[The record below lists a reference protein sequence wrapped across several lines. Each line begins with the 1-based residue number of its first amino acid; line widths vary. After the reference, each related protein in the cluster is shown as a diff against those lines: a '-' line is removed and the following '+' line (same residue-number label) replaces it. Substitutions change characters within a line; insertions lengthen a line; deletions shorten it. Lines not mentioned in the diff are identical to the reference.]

1 MKSKLLAVLMV
12 VLLLGMSLAA
22 CGEEKEVEVYQ
33 WPDTELGNLL
43 PEIKAEVTDL
53 SSDEETLSA
62 TMKITQEQWKAYVE
76 KCREAGFTEKESY
89 SEGDYCDFTAR
100 NKDSYELNLSYDN
113 EEGSCDLY
121 LYSSAYIKEL
131 DKEADE
137 AEKESEKQEAEEK
150 AKEEKKAS
158 EKAKKKSGS
167 GDFKKMMDDYEAF
180 MDKYVEFM
188 KKYENSDDVTS
199 MIDDY
204 SDMLDDY
211 QKYTEKIDDVDTDN
225 LSNEELA
232 YYNEVTSRVAKKLAD
247 I

>member
-1 MKSKLLAVLMV
+1 MKSKILAVMMV
-12 VLLLGMSLAA
+12 VMLLGMSLAA
-22 CGEEKEVEVYQ
+22 CGGNKEVEVYQ
-33 WPDTELGNLL
+33 WPDTELGKLL

-53 SSDEETLSA
+53 SSDEESLSA
-62 TMKITQEQWKAYVE
+62 TMLITQEQWKAYVD

-89 SEGDYCDFTAR
+89 SEGEYCDFTAR
-100 NKDSYELNLSYDN
+100 NKDSCELSLSYDN
-113 EEGSCDLY
+113 EEERCDLY
-121 LYSSAYIKEL
+121 LYSSAYIKKQ
-131 DKEADE
+131 DKEME
-137 AEKESEKQEAEEK
+137 ESEKEIEEEEAAE

-158 EKAKKKSGS
+158 EKSKKKSDS

-211 QKYTEKIDDVDTDN
+211 QKYTEKIDEVDTDN
-225 LSNEELA
+225 LSADELA
-232 YYNEVTSRVAKKLAD
+232 YYNEVTSRVAKKIAE